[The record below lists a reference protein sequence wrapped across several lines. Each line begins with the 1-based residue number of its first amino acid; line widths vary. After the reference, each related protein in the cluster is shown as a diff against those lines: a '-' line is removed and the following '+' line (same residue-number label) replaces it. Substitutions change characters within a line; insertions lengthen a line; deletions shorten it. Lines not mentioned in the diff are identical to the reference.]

1 MASAPAATPQV
12 DLDHVA
18 RLEKRLDQACR
29 SDQHA
34 IGPESDGEVAVLT
47 RDEPPP
53 GDLAAALGHT
63 PRHRARRHRPGGA
76 SAWCT
81 MAPPTSVSAARP
93 VSARPA
99 NGVLRLLE
107 SSTAGCTFQR
117 VVVSST
123 TTSAGAPGC
132 SVPPDRRNVAAGAL
146 LMRAMS
152 SGRVKTPL
160 STSSVWATP
169 NAVSSP
175 MIPNGASSKAAS
187 LASYAWGA
195 WSEAMQS
202 ITPSLSPCR
211 SAAMSAASRSGGVLF
226 GVGCGGRAA

>member
-1 MASAPAATPQV
+1 MASTPAATPQV

-18 RLEKRLDQACR
+18 RLEQRLDQACR

-34 IGPESDGEVAVLT
+34 IGPESDGEVAVLP

-53 GDLAAALGHT
+53 GELAAALGHA
-63 PRHRARRHRPGGA
+63 PRHRARRHGPRGA

-99 NGVLRLLE
+99 NGVLRLFE
-107 SSTAGCTFQR
+107 SSTAGSTVQR

-132 SVPPDRRNVAAGAL
+132 SVPPGRRNVTAGGAL
-146 LMRAMS
+146 LRA
-152 SGRVKTPL
+152 G
-160 STSSVWATP
+160 
-169 NAVSSP
+169 
-175 MIPNGASSKAAS
+175 
-187 LASYAWGA
+187 
-195 WSEAMQS
+195 
-202 ITPSLSPCR
+202 
-211 SAAMSAASRSGGVLF
+211 RSGG
-226 GVGCGGRAA
+226 GRTGGGRGGEEGRIRGGADAL

>member
-12 DLDHVA
+12 DLDHVP

-29 SDQHA
+29 SHQHA
-34 IGPESDGEVAVLT
+34 IGPESHGKVAVLP

-53 GDLAAALGHT
+53 GELAAALGHA

-99 NGVLRLLE
+99 NGVLRLSE
-107 SSTAGCTFQR
+107 SSTAGSTVQR

-123 TTSAGAPGC
+123 TTSAGTPGC
-132 SVPPDRRNVAAGAL
+132 SVPPGRRNVTAGGL
-146 LMRAMS
+146 LLRAVS
-152 SGRVKTPL
+152 AGRGKTPL
-160 STSSVWATP
+160 RTSSVGAAP
-169 NAVSSP
+169 NAVSGPRVPDRPRSE
-175 MIPNGASSKAAS
+175 AAP
-187 LASYAWGA
+187 LASD
-195 WSEAMQS
+195 
-202 ITPSLSPCR
+202 
-211 SAAMSAASRSGGVLF
+211 
-226 GVGCGGRAA
+226 